1 MTIFA
6 KCPRL
11 ILPADV
17 PFEAILWEV
26 RNTTFDVD
34 FRSY

>member
-1 MTIFA
+1 MTILA

-11 ILPADV
+11 ILAADV

-26 RNTTFDVD
+26 RDMTLDVD